1 MGECPKGI
9 PPLTQKKDIMDSY
22 IEHIE
27 ESQKYFLVIYI
38 TKSCNLKCKYC
49 IQSYKTSQKMSF
61 ETMQGILLKEIPK
74 AESQNK
80 KVYLRFMGGEP
91 LTNFNLIKQTCEW
104 IWSTYPSKDI
114 NISVRTNGTLLNEDM
129 RQWFTKNAKKLSCGP
144 SLDGI
149 PEVNKINRGLSK
161 DVKDFFMKNWPTY
174 GAHGTLFPDSVQYLY
189 DSVVYFQKMN
199 YPFDIKIGLGTIWD
213 DEHAQILEEQMN
225 KLCNYYTE
233 HLTFIPIAV
242 FFKDL
247 THFGAEAVDPDF
259 NCLDNHGGG
268 VYDVDGTQYSC
279 EVLMPLVHGFETAQ
293 HINSLDKIHRK
304 FAINQECRNCPF
316 LASCPTCPSM
326 NLKYTGDFNKSAT
339 LVTTCKATKVQFK
352 MSAYLTILRY
362 EKYMQIG
369 KAIPK
374 EIEDNLFSS
383 MEILNYVSSNG

>member
-1 MGECPKGI
+1 
-9 PPLTQKKDIMDSY
+9 MDNN

-27 ESQKYFLVIYI
+27 DHQKYFLVIYI

-49 IQSYKTSQKMSF
+49 IQSYKTGKKMSF
-61 ETMQGILLKEIPK
+61 DTMQDILLTEIPK

-80 KVYLRFMGGEP
+80 KVFLRFMGGEP
-91 LTNFNLIKQTCEW
+91 LTNFDLIKRTCEW
-104 IWSTYPSKDI
+104 IWNKYPENYID
-114 NISVRTNGTLLNEDM
+114 ISVRTNGTLLNDEM
-129 RQWFTKNAKKLSCGP
+129 RLWFAKNATKLSCGP

-149 PEVNKINRGLSK
+149 PEVNLINRGLSK
-161 DVKDFFMKNWPTY
+161 DVKDFFMRYWPTY

-189 DSVVYFQKMN
+189 DSVIYFHQMN
-199 YPFDIKIGLGTIWD
+199 YPFDIKIGLGTVWD
-213 DEHAQILEEQMN
+213 DEHAQILEKQM
-225 KLCNYYTE
+225 KMLCDYYIE
-233 HLTFIPIAV
+233 HLDITPIAV

-247 THFGAEAVDPDF
+247 SHFGAEAVDPNF

-279 EVLMPLVHGFETAQ
+279 EVLMPLVHGPEVAKK
-293 HINSLDKIHRK
+293 IKSLDILPRK
-304 FAINQECRNCPF
+304 YAINKECRNCPF

-352 MSAYLTILRY
+352 MSAYLFVLRY

-369 KAIPK
+369 GAVPNG
-374 EIEDNLFSS
+374 IERNLYSS
-383 MEILNYVSSNG
+383 MEILNYISSNG